1 MGYIFNNFFTATLF
15 VSPSLYF
22 VIFGYGPPY
31 FVANIYLMLKY
42 GDNDDT
48 DFVNFA
54 VGILPFNILVT
65 IGMFYIFQHRELMRF
80 YELKQSEQKSQ
91 QLL

>member
-1 MGYIFNNFFTATLF
+1 MLLIFNNFFTATLF

-31 FVANIYLMLKY
+31 LVANIYLMLKY
-42 GDNDDT
+42 GDFDDAA
-48 DFVNFA
+48 FVNFA
-54 VGILPFNILVT
+54 TGIPFYILVT
-65 IGMFYIFQHRELMRF
+65 IGVFYIFQHRELMRF
-80 YELKQSEQKSQ
+80 YELKQSEQKSE

>member
-1 MGYIFNNFFTATLF
+1 MNFFTATLF

-22 VIFGYGPPY
+22 VIFGYGPSY

-54 VGILPFNILVT
+54 SSIPFYILVT
-65 IGMFYIFQHRELMRF
+65 IGVFYIFQHRELMRF